1 MENLK
6 LRRSARKDSERIEN
20 LVDELNFKLVPPADG
35 FDDEEETICKK
46 ILDKDGNIIAGC
58 VAYISPW
65 GCLFVD
71 DLWVDEKYRR
81 QELGSHLLQTVED
94 IAINRGC
101 YLSVL
106 GTGDF
111 QAKPFYLKHGYTLFG
126 TVNDHPRGH
135 EDYELFKRLDEKQPK
150 RPAKP
155 IEYQISDGTEEDG
168 EEIGDK
174 LYEYNLPFLN
184 PKHDYIKINRK
195 LVDENGKAVA
205 AIMAGV
211 TGYDTAYVWKIW
223 VDEEYRDQGLGTRL
237 IKHFEKKAKEKGANK
252 IVIEEVYDWNVGF
265 FLKSGYNVACELTD
279 LPKGHSCYVVDKD
292 LRGDRV

>member
-20 LVDELNFKLVPPADG
+20 LVNELNFKLVPPADG

-58 VAYISPW
+58 VAYIYPW

-126 TVNDHPRGH
+126 TVHDHPRGH

-184 PKHDYIKINRK
+184 PKHEYIKINRK
-195 LVDENGKAVA
+195 FVDENGKVVA

-223 VDEEYRDQGLGTRL
+223 VDEEYRNQELGTRL

-252 IVIEEVYDWNVGF
+252 IVIEEVYDWSVDF
-265 FLKSGYNVACELTD
+265 FLKNGYSVAGEVKD
-279 LPKGHSCYVVDKD
+279 LPKGHSCYVVDKN
-292 LRGDRV
+292 L